1 MCRRTKNLCHAKFP
15 LIPNLSNSSL
25 YSNDYNKLWG
35 LITSMLVAF
44 ILKYLK
50 WWVGQHWIRSEIML
64 DHTETFKNI
73 QERFDSRVI
82 IILTLPILNII
93 QKDYFRCLSYFS
105 MIISTKSSLTIPS
118 DWSADEHFWLVRRWA
133 SLIGRHNM
141 RHLTDQPFR
150 FQFQVLI

>member
-15 LIPNLSNSSL
+15 LILNLSNSSL
-25 YSNDYNKLWG
+25 YSNDYYKLWG

-50 WWVGQHWIRSEIML
+50 WWVGQHWIGSEIML
-64 DHTETFKNI
+64 DHTETFMNI

-82 IILTLPILNII
+82 IILTLSILNII
-93 QKDYFRCLSYFS
+93 QKDYFWCLPYFS
-105 MIISTKSSLTIPS
+105 TIISTTSRILIQDSL
-118 DWSADEHFWLVRRWA
+118 WLVRRWA
-133 SLIGRHNM
+133 SLIGWYIIYRIYNI
-141 RHLTDQPFR
+141 PFW